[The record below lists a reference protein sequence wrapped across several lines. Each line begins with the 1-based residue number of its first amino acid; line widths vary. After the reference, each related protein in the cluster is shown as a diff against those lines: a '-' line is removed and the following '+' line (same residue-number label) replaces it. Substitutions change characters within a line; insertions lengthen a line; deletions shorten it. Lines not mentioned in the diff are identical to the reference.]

1 MWVFKTL
8 AWHFRHSKNLIK
20 IILKKT
26 SGEIMCGIV
35 ACIIND
41 KAAPVLLECVRR
53 LEYRGYD
60 SVGIATL
67 FGDIYIKKGEG
78 KIDDVQKRLEL
89 TDIPGNMGIAHVR
102 WATHGLPTGKNAHPH
117 TDCQKKIAVVH
128 NGIIENY
135 NELKDKLQEE
145 GHIFVSDTDT
155 EVIPHLIEK
164 YMDMGNGLEVATRL
178 ATKDIKGSYAIAVIS
193 VDEPDKIIGVRKES
207 PLIVG
212 VGENEFFIA
221 SDAPAIL
228 DHTNQIIYLND
239 NEMVILGQDG
249 VIIKDINGN
258 EIKKEINTIQWT
270 SDMAKKGGYEHFML
284 KEIHE
289 QPDVVKNTIMEYPEI
304 EKVVATFSEFKRVC
318 FVACGTSYHAS
329 LVGKYLFETILG
341 IPADVILASEF
352 AFSEGALD
360 EHTLVILISQSGET
374 ADTLKA
380 LRIANKKSETLVI
393 VNVLGSTATRDA
405 DHVIYSRAGP
415 EIGVAATKTYVSQ
428 LTCIYLIIIAL
439 NGDNKLLSE
448 IKKVPEY
455 MKSTIEDENSIIK
468 IAKKYKNSSDF
479 FFIGRGFSYPTAL
492 EGALKLKEITY
503 IHGEGYAAGEL
514 KHGPLALIDDDVPVL
529 AVVPPGNSHD
539 KTLSN
544 IEEVKARGASVIAVG
559 SISDDVLRNEAH
571 DFIGF
576 NEDISEVL
584 SPIPYVVPLQLL
596 SYYMSVER
604 GIDPD
609 KPKNLAKCVTVE

>member
-1 MWVFKTL
+1 
-8 AWHFRHSKNLIK
+8 
-20 IILKKT
+20 
-26 SGEIMCGIV
+26 MCGIV
-35 ACIIND
+35 ACIIKD
-41 KAAPVLLECVRR
+41 EASTVLLECVRR

-67 FGDIYIKKGEG
+67 SEDIYIKKGEG
-78 KIDDVQKRLEL
+78 KIDEVQEKIVL

-117 TDCQKKIAVVH
+117 TDCQKRIAVVH

-135 NELKDKLQEE
+135 KELKDKLLDE

-164 YMDMGNGLEVATRL
+164 YMDMGNGLEVATRM
-178 ATKDIKGSYAIAVIS
+178 ATKDIKGSYAIAAIS
-193 VDEPDKIIGVRKES
+193 ADEPDKIIGVRKES

-221 SDAPAIL
+221 SDVPAVL

-239 NEMVILGQDG
+239 NEMVILTSEG
-249 VIIKDINGN
+249 VIVKDDDGKVL
-258 EIKKEINTIQWT
+258 EKEITTIEWT
-270 SDMAKKGGYEHFML
+270 SDMAKKGGYKHFML

-289 QPDVVKNTIMEYPEI
+289 QPEVVKNTLMEYPEI
-304 EKVVATFSEFKRVC
+304 EKVAGNFSDFRRVC

-329 LVGKYLFETILG
+329 LVGKYLFETLLG
-341 IPADVILASEF
+341 IPTDVILSSEF
-352 AFSEGALD
+352 IFSEPALD
-360 EHTLVILISQSGET
+360 AETLVIFISQSGET
-374 ADTLKA
+374 ADTLRA
-380 LRIANKKSETLVI
+380 LKVANKKSETLVI
-393 VNVLGSTATRDA
+393 VNVLGSTATREA
-405 DHVIYSRAGP
+405 NHVIYSRAGP

-428 LTCIYLIIIAL
+428 LICIYLLVIAL
-439 NGDNKLLSE
+439 NGDKKLLDQL
-448 IKKVPEY
+448 KKVPDH
-455 MKSTIEDENSIIK
+455 MKSAIENEELIIE
-468 IAKKYKNSSDF
+468 IAKKYKDATDF

-492 EGALKLKEITY
+492 EGSLKLKEITY

-529 AVVPPGNSHD
+529 AVVPPGKSHD

-559 SISDDVLRNEAH
+559 SADDSVLKSESH

-576 NEDISEVL
+576 KGEINEII

-596 SYYMSVER
+596 SYHISVER

>member
-1 MWVFKTL
+1 
-8 AWHFRHSKNLIK
+8 
-20 IILKKT
+20 
-26 SGEIMCGIV
+26 MCGIV
-35 ACIIND
+35 ACIIKD
-41 KAAPVLLECVRR
+41 EASTVLLECVRR

-67 FGDIYIKKGEG
+67 SEDLYIKKGEG
-78 KIDDVQKRLEL
+78 KIDEVQEKIVL
-89 TDIPGNMGIAHVR
+89 TDIPGNMGIAQVR

-117 TDCQKKIAVVH
+117 TDCQKRIAVVH

-135 NELKDKLQEE
+135 KEIKNSLIDE

-164 YMDMGNGLEVATRL
+164 YMDMGNGLEVATRMT
-178 ATKDIKGSYAIAVIS
+178 TKDIKGSYAIAAIS
-193 VDEPDKIIGVRKES
+193 ADEPDKIIGVRKES

-212 VGENEFFIA
+212 VGEKEFFIA
-221 SDAPAIL
+221 SDVPAVL
-228 DHTNQIIYLND
+228 DHTNKIIYLND
-239 NEMVILGQDG
+239 NEMVILTADG
-249 VIIKDINGN
+249 VIVKDDEGKVL
-258 EIKKEINTIQWT
+258 EKEIETIEWT
-270 SDMAKKGGYEHFML
+270 SDMAKKGGYKHFML

-289 QPDVVKNTIMEYPEI
+289 QPEVVKNTLMEYSEI
-304 EKVVATFSEFKRVC
+304 EKVVQNFSDFKRVC

-329 LVGKYLFETILG
+329 LVGKYLFETLLG
-341 IPADVILASEF
+341 IPTDVILSSEF
-352 AFSEGALD
+352 IFSEPSLD
-360 EHTLVILISQSGET
+360 SDTLVIFISQSGET

-380 LRIANKKSETLVI
+380 LKVANKKSETLVI
-393 VNVLGSTATRDA
+393 VNVLGSTATREA
-405 DHVIYSRAGP
+405 NHVIYSRAGP

-428 LTCIYLIIIAL
+428 LVCIYLLVIAL
-439 NGDNKLLSE
+439 SDDKKLLEE
-448 IKKVPEY
+448 IKKVPDR
-455 MKSTIEDENSIIK
+455 MKSAIEDEEHIIE
-468 IAKKYKNSSDF
+468 IAKKYKDATDF

-492 EGALKLKEITY
+492 EGSLKLKEITY

-529 AVVPPGNSHD
+529 AVVPPGQSHD
-539 KTLSN
+539 KTLGN

-559 SISDDVLRNEAH
+559 SSEDTVLRSEAH

-576 NEDISEVL
+576 EADITEMI

-596 SYYMSVER
+596 SYHISVER

>member
-1 MWVFKTL
+1 
-8 AWHFRHSKNLIK
+8 
-20 IILKKT
+20 
-26 SGEIMCGIV
+26 MCGIV

-67 FGDIYIKKGEG
+67 SEDIYIKKGEG
-78 KIDDVQKRLEL
+78 KIVDVQERLEL

-117 TDCQKKIAVVH
+117 TDCKKRIAVVH

-135 NELKDKLQEE
+135 KELKHKLQDE
-145 GHIFVSDTDT
+145 GHIFTSDTDT
-155 EVIPHLIEK
+155 EVLPHLIEK
-164 YMDMGNGLEVATRL
+164 YMEMGNGLEVATRL
-178 ATKDIKGSYAIAVIS
+178 ATKDIKGSYAIAAIS
-193 VDEPDKIIGVRKES
+193 ADEPNKIIGVRKES

-212 VGENEFFIA
+212 VGENESFIA
-221 SDAPAIL
+221 SDVPAIL
-228 DHTNQIIYLND
+228 EHTNKVIYLND
-239 NEMVILGQDG
+239 NEMVVLDSNGVVIKNMDG
-249 VIIKDINGN
+249 TLLD
-258 EIKKEINTIQWT
+258 KEIHTIEWT
-270 SDMAKKGGYEHFML
+270 SDMAKKGGYKHFML

-289 QPDVVKNTIMEYPEI
+289 QPDVVKNTLLEFPEI
-304 EKVVATFSEFKRVC
+304 EKVVSKFSEFKRIC

-329 LVGKYLFETILG
+329 LVGKYLFETLLG
-341 IPADVILASEF
+341 IPTDVVLASEF
-352 AFSEGALD
+352 IFSEGALD
-360 EHTLVILISQSGET
+360 EQTLVILISQSGET

-380 LRIANKKSETLVI
+380 LKIANKKAETLAI
-393 VNVLGSTATRDA
+393 VNVLGSTATREA
-405 DHVIYSRAGP
+405 DHIIYTRAGP

-428 LTCIYLIIIAL
+428 LTCIYLLAIAMS
-439 NGDNKLLSE
+439 GDNNLYGE
-448 IKKVPEY
+448 IQKVPMY
-455 MKSTIEDENSIIK
+455 MKSALEGEDHIIE
-468 IAKKYKNSSDF
+468 IAKKYKDSSDF

-529 AVVPPGNSHD
+529 VVVPPGDSHD

-544 IEEVKARGASVIAVG
+544 VEEVKARGAIVIAVG
-559 SISDDVLRNEAH
+559 SSNDEVLGSEAH
-571 DFIGF
+571 EVIGF
-576 NEDISEVL
+576 EDEISEML
-584 SPIPYVVPLQLL
+584 SPIPYIVPLQLL
-596 SYYMSVER
+596 SYYISVER

>member
-1 MWVFKTL
+1 
-8 AWHFRHSKNLIK
+8 
-20 IILKKT
+20 
-26 SGEIMCGIV
+26 MCGIV
-35 ACIIND
+35 ACIIKD
-41 KAAPVLLECVRR
+41 EASTVLLECVQR

-67 FGDIYIKKGEG
+67 SEDIYIKKGEG
-78 KIDDVQKRLEL
+78 KIDDVQEKIVL

-117 TDCQKKIAVVH
+117 TDCQKRIAVVH

-135 NELKDKLQEE
+135 KELKNKLIDE

-164 YMDMGNGLEVATRL
+164 YMDMGNGLEVATRM
-178 ATKDIKGSYAIAVIS
+178 ATKDINGSYAIAAIS
-193 VDEPDKIIGVRKES
+193 ADEPDKIIGVRKES

-212 VGENEFFIA
+212 VGEKEFFIA
-221 SDAPAIL
+221 SDVPAIL
-228 DHTNQIIYLND
+228 DHTNKIIYLND
-239 NEMVILGQDG
+239 NEMVILTAEG
-249 VIIKDINGN
+249 VIVKDDEGKVL
-258 EIKKEINTIQWT
+258 EKEIETIEWT
-270 SDMAKKGGYEHFML
+270 SDMAKKGGYKHFML

-289 QPDVVKNTIMEYPEI
+289 QPEVVKNTLMEYSEI
-304 EKVVATFSEFKRVC
+304 EKVVQNFSDFKRVC

-329 LVGKYLFETILG
+329 LVGKYLFETLLG
-341 IPADVILASEF
+341 IPTDVILSSEF
-352 AFSEGALD
+352 IFSEPSLD
-360 EHTLVILISQSGET
+360 SDTLVIFISQSGET

-380 LRIANKKSETLVI
+380 LKVANIKSETLVI
-393 VNVLGSTATRDA
+393 VNVLGSTATREA

-428 LTCIYLIIIAL
+428 LVCIYLLVIAL
-439 NGDNKLLSE
+439 SDDKKLLDE
-448 IKKVPEY
+448 IKKVPDH
-455 MKSTIEDENSIIK
+455 MKSAIEDEEHIIE
-468 IAKKYKNSSDF
+468 IAKKYKDATDF

-492 EGALKLKEITY
+492 EGSLKLKEITY

-514 KHGPLALIDDDVPVL
+514 KHGPLALIDDNVPVL
-529 AVVPPGNSHD
+529 AVVPPGLSHD
-539 KTLSN
+539 KTLGN

-559 SISDDVLRNEAH
+559 SSEDTVLKSEAH

-576 NEDISEVL
+576 KADITEMI

-596 SYYMSVER
+596 SYHISVER